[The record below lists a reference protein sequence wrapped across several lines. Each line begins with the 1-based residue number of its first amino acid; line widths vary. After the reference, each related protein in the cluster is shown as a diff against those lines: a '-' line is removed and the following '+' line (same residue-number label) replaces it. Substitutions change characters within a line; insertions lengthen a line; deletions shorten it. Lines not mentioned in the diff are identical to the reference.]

1 MAGKFKKHMDMLD
14 QALDS
19 NSQDKTNESTTSDD
33 TAHMQTEDGSVE
45 ESVDEQGS
53 VIASG
58 AADLLSS
65 GVQYPF
71 RAENGAL
78 TFRVVQVAQGPDSE
92 GAQVLTSTYSG
103 QQGVP
108 VIGSP
113 FSNGS
118 SPTADG
124 QTAETRF
131 TYFPAVATTAEVGAD
146 GTSTAALAATPTG
159 QFYVMMSSQDVI
171 AGSPRSI
178 APRSHQYT
186 SKVDGTRTV
195 RDERRRAT
203 HNEVERRRRDKI
215 NNWIVKL
222 SKIVPDCSQDH
233 TKQGQLS
240 AMASQSKG
248 GILAKT
254 CDYIHELR
262 SSNIKM
268 AESLKD
274 TEQILS
280 EADSLRRQYEELKAE
295 NVMLRNQLQQN
306 GIIITNLS
314 ST

>member
-1 MAGKFKKHMDMLD
+1 MLD

-19 NSQDKTNESTTSDD
+19 NSQDKTNESATSDD
-33 TAHMQTEDGSVE
+33 TPHMQTEDGSVE
-45 ESVDEQGS
+45 ESVDEQET

-58 AADLLSS
+58 AGIIGS

-71 RAENGAL
+71 RTENGAL

-92 GAQVLTSTYSG
+92 AAQVLTSAYSG

-131 TYFPAVATTAEVGAD
+131 TYFPAVATTAEVAAD

-159 QFYVMMSSQDVI
+159 QFYVMMSSQDVL

-240 AMASQSKG
+240 AMVSQSKG
-248 GILAKT
+248 GILSKT
-254 CDYIHELR
+254 CDYIQELR
-262 SSNIKM
+262 TNNIRM

-274 TEQILS
+274 TEQIVA
-280 EADSLRRQYEELKAE
+280 EAETLRQIGRAH
-295 NVMLRNQLQQN
+295 V
-306 GIIITNLS
+306 
-314 ST
+314 